1 MPGRISASLLKL
13 LGSGGKNRDK
23 YNTARFADIN
33 ADGHDDLLLA
43 ISGDDANKAT
53 QYAGMRQSRI
63 VLNDG
68 SNHWLEENAIEL
80 PVRRWGY
87 ATHTTDIDAAD
98 LNNDGRL
105 DLLLTEAT
113 VIDHKWVGQYHQ
125 LLLGDGSGG
134 FRDIRAT

>member
-53 QYAGMRQSRI
+53 QFAGMRQSRI

-68 SNHWLEENAIEL
+68 
-80 PVRRWGY
+80 
-87 ATHTTDIDAAD
+87 
-98 LNNDGRL
+98 
-105 DLLLTEAT
+105 
-113 VIDHKWVGQYHQ
+113 
-125 LLLGDGSGG
+125 
-134 FRDIRAT
+134 